1 MDFSIATLLSH
12 LSDDKLATGKLL
24 EKKLGCEDDPESCE
38 KLQVILDA
46 LERLGMVVKERG
58 RYRRVPVKNFA
69 LLSKIAK
76 MLMTSTSRKIISVT
90 LGMAIE
96 F

>member
-12 LSDDKLATGKLL
+12 LSDDKLATGKIL

-58 RYRRVPVKNFA
+58 RYRRVIEENVVE
-69 LLSKIAK
+69 AK
-76 MLMTSTSRKIISVT
+76 LRCS
-90 LGMAIE
+90 
-96 F
+96 